1 MSPLSSSP
9 LARPSAG
16 SHLAFPH
23 YLATSGNL
31 SNTVLT
37 PTSAAICG
45 TSAGLFVAVVALVS
59 WKWRC
64 WDQGAP
70 REQPRHR
77 RVLARRAKPPSSDA
91 EVASASSVTS
101 RNAFTTNTCQ
111 PIVTDM
117 TTADRDRTSDTAM
130 AIHPTLSIAPRP
142 TSLQI
147 VPPRPVR
154 SAARME
160 SRFPPV
166 VHLPRGLSYKAST
179 ITTSSV
185 YSTQSG
191 EEHQVRVPQS
201 VVVAALGPH
210 MDQGF
215 SADGQGQGLA
225 LPHRTTCGGSQLAAI
240 SKMPNEA
247 RLSLQMNRLSH
258 LSAESLSLNMQLV
271 DPALMTLPIGL
282 AYGGE

>member
-1 MSPLSSSP
+1 MSPLSSTP
-9 LARPSAG
+9 LATD
-16 SHLAFPH
+16 SHLAFPQ
-23 YLATSGNL
+23 YLATSSSL
-31 SNTVLT
+31 SDTVLT

-45 TSAGLFVAVVALVS
+45 TSAGLFVAVVALLS

-64 WDQGAP
+64 WEQGAP
-70 REQPRHR
+70 RELSRHR
-77 RVLARRAKPPSSDA
+77 RVLARRMKLPSS
-91 EVASASSVTS
+91 EVEAASASSVTS
-101 RNAFTTNTCQ
+101 RNAFAANTCQ
-111 PIVTDM
+111 PIV
-117 TTADRDRTSDTAM
+117 ADTVTPNRAQISDTAIG
-130 AIHPTLSIAPRP
+130 IHPTSSITPRP

-147 VPPRPVR
+147 VPPRPIR

-160 SRFPPV
+160 ARFPPI
-166 VHLPRGLSYKAST
+166 VHLHRGLSYKAST
-179 ITTSSV
+179 ITSSSV

-210 MDQGF
+210 IDQGF
-215 SADGQGQGLA
+215 SADGQALA
-225 LPHRTTCGGSQLAAI
+225 FPHRPTCGASPLATF
-240 SKMPNEA
+240 SKMPDEA
-247 RLSLQMNRLSH
+247 RVSLQLNRLSH

>member
-9 LARPSAG
+9 LAHPSTD

-23 YLATSGNL
+23 YLATSSSL
-31 SNTVLT
+31 SDTVLT

-45 TSAGLFVAVVALVS
+45 TSAGLFVAVVALLS

-64 WDQGAP
+64 WDRGAP

-77 RVLARRAKPPSSDA
+77 RVLARRMKPPSSEV

-101 RNAFTTNTCQ
+101 RNAFTANACQ
-111 PIVTDM
+111 PIVADM
-117 TTADRDRTSDTAM
+117 ATANRDRMSDTAM
-130 AIHPTLSIAPRP
+130 GVHPTSSIAPRP

-166 VHLPRGLSYKAST
+166 VHLHRGLSYKAST
-179 ITTSSV
+179 ITSSSV

-210 MDQGF
+210 MDQG
-215 SADGQGQGLA
+215 LA
-225 LPHRTTCGGSQLAAI
+225 LPHRPTCGASPPAAI

-247 RLSLQMNRLSH
+247 RVSLQMNRLSH